1 MAKRK
6 NLRRML
12 AGINRHKNPAWF
24 EGMLV
29 DLWSIP
35 HFLFGTLWA
44 GFIIYLG
51 WPFWMGLLV
60 GIIVMIA
67 WEFYEISVSVKEVI
81 YNRTM
86 DVVLGAFGYIIMF
99 CLLNVLTRSVSIYI
113 YIILLIIYI
122 VINTI
127 GYLSH
132 KISGKNKLRK

>member
-1 MAKRK
+1 M
-6 NLRRML
+6 
-12 AGINRHKNPAWF
+12 F
-24 EGMLV
+24 V

-86 DVVLGAFGYIIMF
+86 DVVLGVFGYITMF
-99 CLLNVLTRSVSIYI
+99 YLLNILTRSVSIYI

-122 VINTI
+122 VITTT